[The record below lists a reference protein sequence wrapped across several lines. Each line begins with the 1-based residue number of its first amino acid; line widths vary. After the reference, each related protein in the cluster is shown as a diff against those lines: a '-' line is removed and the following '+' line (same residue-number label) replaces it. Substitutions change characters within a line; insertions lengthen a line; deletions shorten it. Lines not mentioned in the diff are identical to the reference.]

1 MQNVRF
7 TLRHAQAAIMNLCCS
22 ETVIVGH
29 ALHNDLMAMRVNHLN
44 VVDTACLYS
53 VSDHAHQT
61 PALREI
67 AETLGLS
74 MNVKHDSVVDAR
86 VALQAAAHAKRE
98 LGSDGRGELPQI
110 QRTATS
116 AADADSEL
124 LVHRIPAG
132 ITAAQISEL
141 IMRETSIQPLSCE
154 AIQWT
159 TRHEADRTSEDH
171 GRAALRFRSA
181 RHAELAFDS
190 IPGPAVSNEKDKR
203 LQKKVLLGGSAPRG
217 QFVKVRNMK

>member
-1 MQNVRF
+1 MV
-7 TLRHAQAAIMNLCCS
+7 
-22 ETVIVGH
+22 
-29 ALHNDLMAMRVNHLN
+29 
-44 VVDTACLYS
+44 
-53 VSDHAHQT
+53 
-61 PALREI
+61 
-67 AETLGLS
+67 AE
-74 MNVKHDSVVDAR
+74 
-86 VALQAAAHAKRE
+86 
-98 LGSDGRGELPQI
+98 P
-110 QRTATS
+110 RTATS

-124 LVHRIPAG
+124 LVHRIPTG

-217 QFVKVRNMK
+217 QFVKVRKMK